1 MKSVYFLFIK
11 GRLTKGIVKRKFIK
25 RKQTHKRK

>member
-11 GRLTKGIVKRKFIK
+11 GRFTKGIVKRKFIRGLK
-25 RKQTHKRK
+25 NG